1 MNTINDLIYQEKEAY
16 HIRIKKILDIKLED
30 KLSNEFGRLLVS
42 VIPKSDA
49 DYAIVTVVDQSGYF
63 FVSENAIAQIL
74 NFLMENKVL
83 LSYKEITTDVL
94 LGSLHTEDFKK
105 TFIEDDEF
113 TYALEKSILDKLT
126 VDMVL
131 DKISEKGI
139 DSLREIDY
147 QVLEAHSSK
156 YSLVRDAGYDG
167 E

>member
-1 MNTINDLIYQEKEAY
+1 MKTINELIYQEKKAY

-74 NFLMENKVL
+74 NFLIENKVL

-113 TYALEKSILDKLT
+113 TYVLEKFILDNLT

-156 YSLVRDAGYDG
+156 
-167 E
+167 

>member
-1 MNTINDLIYQEKEAY
+1 MKTINELIYQEKKAY

-30 KLSNEFGRLLVS
+30 KLSNKFGRILVS
-42 VIPKSDA
+42 VIPKSDD

-63 FVSENAIAQIL
+63 FVSENAIAQNL
-74 NFLMENKVL
+74 NFLIENKVL

-113 TYALEKSILDKLT
+113 TYVLEKFILDNLT

-139 DSLREIDY
+139 DCSREIDKKVIGAK
-147 QVLEAHSSK
+147 QQKV
-156 YSLVRDAGYDG
+156 
-167 E
+167 